1 MFHYLT
7 LVCVHSF
14 GRKDGGPYYPQ
25 GPFCH
30 TYTLAGAHIHA
41 HSLIK
46 TSTLSICFSVFSLAD
61 SVPKAHLQG

>member
-1 MFHYLT
+1 MFHYST

-41 HSLIK
+41 HSHK
-46 TSTLSICFSVFSLAD
+46 NKYTLNLFSVFSLAD
-61 SVPKAHLQG
+61 SVPKVHLQG